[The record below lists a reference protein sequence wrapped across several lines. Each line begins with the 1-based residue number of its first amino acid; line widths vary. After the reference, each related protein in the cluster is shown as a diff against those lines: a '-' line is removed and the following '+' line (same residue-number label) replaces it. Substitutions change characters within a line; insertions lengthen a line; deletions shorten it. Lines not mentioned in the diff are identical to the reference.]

1 MEISIRKASS
11 KDYEAI
17 NEMFMKI
24 HEYHMNNLTDIEPID
39 KYYSKDEYDKK
50 LKDGV
55 FFIAEEN
62 SRAVGFVGATMK
74 EDNNVKI
81 PTVSGIYV
89 DENQRRKGI
98 SKLLMS
104 ELINYSNK
112 NFVGDGFSN
121 TLELDVLGFN
131 TNAQALYEEL
141 GFEA

>member
-11 KDYEAI
+11 KDYETI
-17 NEMFMKI
+17 NGMFMKI
-24 HEYHMNNLTDIEPID
+24 HEYHMDNLTNLEPID
-39 KYYSKDEYDKK
+39 KYCTKEDYNKE
-50 LKDGV
+50 LEEGV

-62 SRAVGFVGATMK
+62 SRAVGFVGATLK
-74 EDNNVKI
+74 EDNNVKV

-89 DENQRRKGI
+89 NEDERRKGI

-112 NFVGDGFSN
+112 NFMGEGFSN
-121 TLELDVLGFN
+121 TIEVDLHGFD